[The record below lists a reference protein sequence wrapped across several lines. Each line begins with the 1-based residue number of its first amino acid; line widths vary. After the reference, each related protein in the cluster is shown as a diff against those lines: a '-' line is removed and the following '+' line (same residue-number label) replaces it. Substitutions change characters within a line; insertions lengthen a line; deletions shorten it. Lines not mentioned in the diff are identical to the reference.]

1 MSAERLKSLVEQGN
15 LINLNI
21 VSDSLGTLLH
31 EITAMLVDQ
40 QRQINQIN
48 KDMEEKLDSK
58 DFNSFSNQWRND
70 RDVLFRSFP
79 NFEANIQKVLKD
91 VDHKNEEI
99 REHIDQS
106 IDQVLMSVDTRI
118 IEKMGDGE
126 SDVVVLQSR
135 IDQLEQKLKTAS
147 GSITKQDFDTV
158 KKRLLKVESDLTVVA
173 HPKFDTS
180 IIDKFKDEMN
190 KKFEELNNTVQTR
203 LIPEEEFAA
212 AGPNGETSRTTGSKA
227 NGDTKSNSDNI
238 EELTKKLETAQSKID
253 ELSRT
258 AITKNSWTQEV
269 GLVERMFDKMRTIVT
284 TLKDEVNSA
293 SEKFGQCVTKTEMQA
308 FVENIIIDYLEKNDT
323 VSSPPLKCTNYGSVG
338 SPQNRKRTGSQ
349 SQDANNST
357 LPVLLVPRRS

>member
-158 KKRLLKVESDLTVVA
+158 KKRLLKVENDLTVVA

-212 AGPNGETSRTTGSKA
+212 A
-227 NGDTKSNSDNI
+227 
-238 EELTKKLETAQSKID
+238 
-253 ELSRT
+253 
-258 AITKNSWTQEV
+258 
-269 GLVERMFDKMRTIVT
+269 
-284 TLKDEVNSA
+284 
-293 SEKFGQCVTKTEMQA
+293 
-308 FVENIIIDYLEKNDT
+308 
-323 VSSPPLKCTNYGSVG
+323 
-338 SPQNRKRTGSQ
+338 
-349 SQDANNST
+349 
-357 LPVLLVPRRS
+357 